1 MIGCVGSTEPYN
13 SYSSSGE
20 GSTSNVKKI
29 KIFNSGKTI
38 NIGSFCTYCIGD
50 PRICYTGI
58 KGEESI
64 AYYPSLVIDDFSIY
78 GNSYARCG
86 IVNEFLMD
94 KTYVS
99 KNSYG
104 RINISKYKL
113 NSNIPYGI
121 ASDFYDNSKTPISV
135 EKSEINADTTVAW
148 SGVSSLINSIN
159 TGKTS
164 KWGATKS
171 TNCIDCKSEYGTY
184 DLNDIYSSIV
194 LFPDANGIF
203 TYFSL
208 AGTKATFNNAKLI
221 NKELFVSMLGFDE
234 SIWNL
239 DNIDI
244 ENGQYPFIRW

>member
-1 MIGCVGSTEPYN
+1 MT
-13 SYSSSGE
+13 
-20 GSTSNVKKI
+20 
-29 KIFNSGKTI
+29 
-38 NIGSFCTYCIGD
+38 
-50 PRICYTGI
+50 
-58 KGEESI
+58 
-64 AYYPSLVIDDFSIY
+64 
-78 GNSYARCG
+78 
-86 IVNEFLMD
+86 
-94 KTYVS
+94 
-99 KNSYG
+99 
-104 RINISKYKL
+104 
-113 NSNIPYGI
+113 
-121 ASDFYDNSKTPISV
+121 
-135 EKSEINADTTVAW
+135 
-148 SGVSSLINSIN
+148 NSIN

-164 KWGATKS
+164 KWGAAKS

-184 DLNDIYSSIV
+184 DLNNIYSSIV